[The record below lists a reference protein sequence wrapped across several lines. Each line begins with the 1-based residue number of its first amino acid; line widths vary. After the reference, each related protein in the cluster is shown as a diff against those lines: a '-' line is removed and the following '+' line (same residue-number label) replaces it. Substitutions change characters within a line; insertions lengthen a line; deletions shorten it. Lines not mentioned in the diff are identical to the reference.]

1 MAESIDIHALV
12 AADLPAYKA
21 LRDSMLA
28 AHPEAFTSDAAT
40 ERKRTAQSYL
50 PRLGLAQPGG
60 GSFMLGALQSGQLVG
75 ALGCERDTRVKVCHI
90 GHLVGMMVRT
100 ELQGGGI
107 GRRLLEAGIAAAR
120 SVEGM
125 EMLTLTVTVSNG
137 AAVRLYERA
146 GFMRFGTLPHA
157 IRVDGRYHAK
167 DHMLLTL

>member
-21 LRDSMLA
+21 LRDAMLA

-50 PRLGLAQPGG
+50 PRLGLGQPGG
-60 GSFMLGALQSGQLVG
+60 GSFMLGAWQAGQLVG
-75 ALGCERDTRVKVCHI
+75 TLGCERDTRVKVCHI

-100 ELQGGGI
+100 ELQGAGI

-120 SVEGM
+120 SVEGI
-125 EMLTLTVTVSNG
+125 EMLTLTVTSSNL
-137 AAVRLYERA
+137 AAVQLYERA
-146 GFMRFGTLPHA
+146 GFMRFGSLPRA
-157 IRVDGRYHAK
+157 IQVDGHYHAK